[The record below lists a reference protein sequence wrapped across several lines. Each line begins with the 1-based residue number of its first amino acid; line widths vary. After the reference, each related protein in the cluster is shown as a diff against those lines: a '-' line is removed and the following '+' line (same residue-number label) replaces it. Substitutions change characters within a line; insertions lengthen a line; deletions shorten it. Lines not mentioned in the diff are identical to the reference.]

1 MRTSQMDVFGPGF
14 VPGKV
19 TVARDAVVRAMERE
33 YAVAPDVPKTPSPT
47 ADQSDDLA
55 SPEPQGLG
63 IA

>member
-19 TVARDAVVRAMERE
+19 SVARDAVVRAMKRE

-55 SPEPQGLG
+55 SQAPQS
-63 IA
+63 IDVA